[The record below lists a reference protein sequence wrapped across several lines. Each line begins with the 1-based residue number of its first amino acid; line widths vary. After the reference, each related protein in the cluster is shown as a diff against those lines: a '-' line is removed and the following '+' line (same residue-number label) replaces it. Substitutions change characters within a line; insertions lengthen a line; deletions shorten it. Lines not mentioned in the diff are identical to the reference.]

1 VIRLTAKRTRDA
13 TVRVVLQTVLMAVS
27 AWQMNRFE
35 RALFR
40 AAVGL
45 AGLIVVVRIGFVAI
59 MWYLHH
65 VR

>member
-1 VIRLTAKRTRDA
+1 
-13 TVRVVLQTVLMAVS
+13 MAVS

-35 RALFR
+35 RILFR
-40 AAVGL
+40 VAVCL
-45 AGLIVVVRIGFVAI
+45 AGLIVAVRIGFVAV